1 MINKDVNSNGKQLTY
16 DELNCKANR
25 IANAL
30 VNRGV
35 GVEVIFWSCS
45 PVPVTLLLQFLVY

>member
-35 GVEVIFWSCS
+35 GWK
-45 PVPVTLLLQFLVY
+45 